1 MSTNNSNLLLI
12 LERSNANLTIAKDS
26 GEYILE
32 GIFAQFG
39 VENNNKRIY
48 EEKEYL
54 PHLEYL
60 KKKISENRLMGELDH
75 PDKFEVSLNK
85 VSHIIESLEYDS
97 ASRQI
102 KGKVRLLDTPA
113 GKIAKNLVDS
123 GVPVSISSR
132 AAGSVTEDKKVSIK
146 RIFTYDLVADPGF
159 EDAQLERVNES
170 FGLNND
176 SDIQI
181 YDASNWKFQFESGI
195 LEAEKET
202 TAEEK
207 IKKETPTVMEGNFVT
222 VESMNKYSVIIK
234 EEMEKINSRLNELGN
249 VNESASN
256 IELEELKEKVNK
268 IVEFTNILSEE
279 INNNRGF
286 ANYLSETL
294 NTGLEYAEGEVG
306 TKLDQIIEYVNQ
318 EVQPHVSKLINHNNH
333 IVEKLNHTIGY
344 VEDEVATKL
353 DESLQH
359 NDYLAEEIQKNRA
372 YSTYLA
378 ENAIDREDFTN
389 LVEYTEHVYESMSSG
404 SAPKAPRA
412 KDNISETEDTKKP
425 NVSESINT
433 DGKSRAEMVRER
445 SSATTDKIDALIESI
460 NKNKIEQNSTE
471 KRYPFL
477 NIISEENRAVFAN
490 LDETKKEKVR
500 EELLKTNSFDKKV
513 LNESFVSVLEVQAE
527 ADKTPKW
534 ITSAP
539 ENYRK
544 VYESLDETQK
554 NRIHAQATW
563 YDGKLNTEYQIKN
576 FWETRGFNE
585 SKLIKEKEDTLN
597 ESVVTIKEN
606 EGVPAKDTR
615 NSLGYSNDHVNAIKE
630 SLNRFL

>member
-202 TAEEK
+202 TTEEK

-256 IELEELKEKVNK
+256 TELEELKEKVNK

-294 NTGLEYAEGEVG
+294 NTGLEYTEGEVG

-606 EGVPAKDTR
+606 EGAPVKDTR